1 MRLFACQYIIYPVI
15 KAVNQANSTYLQR
28 HTWLF
33 SSKTIC
39 GVVSIPIKQDNPN
52 TYDGKRFD
60 RELMYHLNKS
70 KTPLNRSNVEL
81 DYSI

>member
-1 MRLFACQYIIYPVI
+1 
-15 KAVNQANSTYLQR
+15 
-28 HTWLF
+28 
-33 SSKTIC
+33 
-39 GVVSIPIKQDNPN
+39 VSIPIKQDNPN

-81 DYSI
+81 DYSIQQQHE